1 MLIDLAGKSELDF
14 PQDKYDVAVAGSGP
28 AGISLAL
35 RLAEAGKKVA
45 LLEAGGLQFTP
56 QSQAVYQTAEGTD
69 PYFSATRLRF
79 FGGTSNHWAGRC
91 REPEPVDFE
100 ERPEAYEESGWPIS
114 FAEIKKYLAPAK
126 AILDLESKEFKEK
139 EGTQDLIDSFYP
151 DLELLSP
158 PTRFGVKYLDTLQ
171 TSKLIDLYV
180 NANVVDIPLKED
192 LASIGSF
199 AVKTFDNVSG
209 NIQAKNYVIAL
220 GAVENARLLL
230 NCDRQIDGGLGNG
243 GGMLGTCFM
252 DHVNVRLGKFIPDKD
267 VWKDGINSMAY
278 YTGDDFIRSAG
289 IGASNVTMG
298 YTAKAE
304 SDGRGQA
311 VKKFLVE
318 RACNWGLEDQLSHV
332 FQFVCPEEG
341 RLSTLTEQDPYRKNR
356 IYLSKEKDEL
366 GLRRVSVDWSLSD
379 FDKKTIK
386 AVAEEFAIQA
396 HRGGVA
402 RVKLP
407 EFLFEENVKL
417 PFYGSGYL
425 VNGHAH
431 HMGATRMAES
441 EKDGVVDPNC
451 RVFGTN
457 NLYVAGS
464 SVFPR
469 GGAHNP
475 TMPLVQLALRLADHL
490 IDDGSFPDQ
499 EGLSAEQELLQKT

>member
-1 MLIDLAGKSELDF
+1 MA
-14 PQDKYDVAVAGSGP
+14 
-28 AGISLAL
+28 
-35 RLAEAGKKVA
+35 
-45 LLEAGGLQFTP
+45 
-56 QSQAVYQTAEGTD
+56 
-69 PYFSATRLRF
+69 
-79 FGGTSNHWAGRC
+79 
-91 REPEPVDFE
+91 
-100 ERPEAYEESGWPIS
+100 
-114 FAEIKKYLAPAK
+114 KYLSPAK
-126 AILDLESKEFKEK
+126 EILDLGADTSFKKK
-139 EGTQDLIDSFYP
+139 EGTEDSVESFYP

-158 PTRFGVKYLDTLQ
+158 PTRFSVKYLDTIKA
-171 TSKLIDLYV
+171 SESIDLYI
-180 NANVVDIPLKED
+180 NANVVDIPLNDD
-192 LASIGSF
+192 LESVRSF
-199 AVKTFDNVSG
+199 KVKTFGDSSEEV
-209 NIQAKNYVIAL
+209 QADHYVIAL

-230 NCDRQIDGGLGNG
+230 NCDSQKEGGLGNG

-252 DHVNVRLGKFIPDKD
+252 DHVNVRLGKFIPDKSA
-267 VWKDGINSMAY
+267 WKDGINSMAY
-278 YTGDDFIRSAG
+278 YTGDDFIRSEG
-289 IGASNVTMG
+289 IGSSNVTMG
-298 YTAKAE
+298 YTATTE

-311 VKKFLVE
+311 VKKFLAE
-318 RACNWGLEDQLSHV
+318 RACDWGFEDQLSNV

-341 RLSTLTEQDPYRKNR
+341 RLSTLTEQDPVKENR
-356 IYLSKEKDEL
+356 IYLSGETDEL
-366 GLRRVSVDWSLSD
+366 GLRRVSVDWTLSD

-396 HRGGVA
+396 HKGDVA

-407 EFLFEENVKL
+407 EFNFDETVKL

-431 HMGATRMAES
+431 HMGATRMATS

-490 IDDGSFPDQ
+490 IEEDMPEEIQSPD
-499 EGLSAEQELLQKT
+499 EILQQQT